1 VGVGVGMSPDDV
13 QRLGWVDDALE
24 NIGAKRDI
32 TVFTRHYQAALFLG
46 EQDDLIVTLPS
57 MAAERLKDDASVAV
71 LEPPFDIPR
80 LRLKMVW
87 SPLLQHDPG
96 HRWIRQLIKKVSEE
110 MLR

>member
-1 VGVGVGMSPDDV
+1 
-13 QRLGWVDDALE
+13 
-24 NIGAKRDI
+24 
-32 TVFTRHYQAALFLG
+32 
-46 EQDDLIVTLPS
+46 